1 MKKGTFVAMIFL
13 VVVAIAH
20 ILRVVWQVEVI
31 VGSYNVPKWVS
42 YAAVILTLVLAGAM
56 WNEGRNNKTD

>member
-20 ILRVVWQVEVI
+20 ILRVVWQVEV
-31 VGSYNVPKWVS
+31 
-42 YAAVILTLVLAGAM
+42 LVL
-56 WNEGRNNKTD
+56 